1 MGIIGG
7 IDSSRPPA
15 ITGLR
20 TNSSLAPS
28 DLAARGTERDHFTK
42 LAMVHEIAYN
52 SLQPASARPH
62 EPARPGGRYDVEPL
76 RLRPDESAR
85 DLALIKAVSSLGLS
99 GTVFHLMKDI
109 PDQYDGEYVVLID
122 AKIVVQFEMK
132 RVDGA
137 SPEDVQ
143 IWFLAE
149 YRREIGQRR
158 YRILLDRAADA
169 ARAIISN

>member
-1 MGIIGG
+1 M
-7 IDSSRPPA
+7 
-15 ITGLR
+15 
-20 TNSSLAPS
+20 
-28 DLAARGTERDHFTK
+28 
-42 LAMVHEIAYN
+42 
-52 SLQPASARPH
+52 
-62 EPARPGGRYDVEPL
+62 
-76 RLRPDESAR
+76 
-85 DLALIKAVSSLGLS
+85 S